1 MIASGIPI
9 YVSLERVD
17 LRLGYERLGG
27 WVREHLAMEPRSR
40 ALFVFVGK
48 RGHTMKVLSWDG
60 TGVVLLTKRLD
71 CGRFELPV
79 ATQQEQHHVIVSD
92 ALFGAIYQGAP
103 GAPNR
108 PSRRVH

>member
-1 MIASGIPI
+1 MIASGVPI
-9 YVSLERVD
+9 YISLERVD

-60 TGVVLLTKRLD
+60 TGVVLMTKRLD

-79 ATQQEQHHVIVSD
+79 ATQQEQRHVIVSD
-92 ALFGAIYQGAP
+92 ALFRAIYLGVP
-103 GAPNR
+103 GPANR
-108 PSRRVH
+108 RNRRVH